1 MIMKLVIALI
11 TASFAAG
18 EPQAI
23 CPNQTIEAV
32 EGENVDLQCYLD
44 PWANVE
50 NYAVDWKRLDL
61 NKVVYSYRH
70 RQENHQ
76 AQMDQYR
83 GRASL
88 NHEDLSRG
96 IMTLHISSV
105 QLSDSGPYRCFVS
118 KLMTRCNTTLI
129 VKTKRDGSTTAG
141 PPVDDVTV
149 PNDHDAAKMKTV
161 WVASVCGVAAF
172 AAAAAAAAVLVKLC
186 VCKKTAKGLKGQ
198 EEEMMPDNYEMEN
211 LRT

>member
-61 NKVVYSYRH
+61 NK
-70 RQENHQ
+70 
-76 AQMDQYR
+76 
-83 GRASL
+83 
-88 NHEDLSRG
+88 
-96 IMTLHISSV
+96 
-105 QLSDSGPYRCFVS
+105 LSDSGPYRCFVS